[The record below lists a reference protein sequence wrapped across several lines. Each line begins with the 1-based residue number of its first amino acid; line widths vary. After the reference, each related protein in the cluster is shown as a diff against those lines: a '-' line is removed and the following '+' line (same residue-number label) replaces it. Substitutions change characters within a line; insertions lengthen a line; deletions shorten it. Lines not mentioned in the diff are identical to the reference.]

1 MGQQNTHD
9 VTFGTKRTSSFSLFG
24 AKPIVIKEWSPMY
37 TLTHSK
43 KVFIIHQVLYI
54 NILLQKKA
62 FVLICC
68 CYYYKDG
75 IRINIMR

>member
-1 MGQQNTHD
+1 
-9 VTFGTKRTSSFSLFG
+9 
-24 AKPIVIKEWSPMY
+24 MY